1 MKKSKLKSSV
11 LQITALLLFFAMAFG
26 ITGAAAGLFRDS
38 AAEEEDADSL
48 FDQLFRPGTQAPSD
62 GIDDPSNPPTST
74 DRPTD
79 PGTPGVSAGYLQN
92 LSNAFNTGLIQGYLE
107 DRTSV
112 SLTERAKLHSLLTAA
127 IATVDGTV
135 SPVTYQSYTGDGY
148 QLVRKLH
155 LNYDYTAGTET
166 IIRYSK
172 QYSNKDASYIII
184 ATPYLVGRKTVQSY
198 MGYLLI
204 SRVEYR
210 QIAIP
215 IPPSTEDADPP
226 VTTPPTTEEPITTP
240 PTTNEPVTT
249 PPTTGEP
256 ITNPPITDTP
266 TTNLPITNPPVTG
279 EPTTNPPATGD
290 PIPDV
295 PITVP
300 DTTTVPETG
309 AEPEAPVTPPSAE
322 PETPVTTPT
331 TEPVNPPETTPA
343 AGEIVPDPTEPAE
356 PTVDPTEPTVEPDEP
371 SNESSQPSSA
381 AEVPNVSPQE
391 NESEAFETVAVTVL
405 SIYDRNGNL
414 LVDDIGSMQPH
425 YARDYSN
432 RPVFKDADGKL
443 YAFDGKKFLETDQ
456 GKLRTELSYDYPAY
470 PLGEYKD
477 IYEAHYNEATDGY
490 HYINYKNGG
499 SVVTAN
505 YRYAFNFGPEGY
517 AIILTETDN
526 FLQIINRRKSQ
537 IFKPG
542 KQYTFY
548 TDPTT
553 GKKQYVKDFYA
564 FPSIMGIESI
574 GAAGFDHGYL
584 RLRIKTVSMMSDSI
598 GKVVL
603 DKDYLVNTSGEKF
616 NIPEGCTLE
625 GYSDGILLLRTRE
638 GLYGYYSIEGDW
650 IAQPLY
656 TYARPFVQGLAVLGS
671 ADGTVGMIDTKGN
684 IVLPFVFTSI
694 EDVSSGLIVTYCEGV
709 GYETYELT
717 KK

>member
-26 ITGAAAGLFRDS
+26 VTAAAAGLFESGS
-38 AAEEEDADSL
+38 AGDKDADSL

-62 GIDDPSNPPTST
+62 EKDDPSNPPSST
-74 DRPTD
+74 DQPID
-79 PGTPGVSAGYLQN
+79 PNHPGISAGFVQN
-92 LSNAFNTGLIQGYLE
+92 LSNAFNTGLIQGYVE

-112 SLTERAKLHSLLTAA
+112 SLTERAKMHNLLTAA
-127 IATVDGTV
+127 IATVDGAV
-135 SPVTYQSYTGDGY
+135 SPVTYQSYIADGY

-172 QYSNKDASYIII
+172 QYSNKDASYTVI

-198 MGYLLI
+198 MGYLII

-210 QIAIP
+210 QIP
-215 IPPSTEDADPP
+215 LPPPPSTETTDQPVTIPP
-226 VTTPPTTEEPITTP
+226 VTDLPSTNEPIT
-240 PTTNEPVTT
+240 
-249 PPTTGEP
+249 GA
-256 ITNPPITDTP
+256 
-266 TTNLPITNPPVTG
+266 
-279 EPTTNPPATGD
+279 PTTNPPSTNT
-290 PIPDV
+290 PVTNP
-295 PITVP
+295 P
-300 DTTTVPETG
+300 TTLPPSTDLPTTD
-309 AEPEAPVTPPSAE
+309 APVTVPSTTAPTPTVPATGTE
-322 PETPVTTPT
+322 PETPVTVPSTVPITTPIT
-331 TEPVNPPETTPA
+331 LPVTAPVTTPA
-343 AGEIVPDPTEPAE
+343 TAGTVTQPTE
-356 PTVDPTEPTVEPDEP
+356 PTVDPTEP
-371 SNESSQPSSA
+371 SQPSAASENGESA
-381 AEVPNVSPQE
+381 
-391 NESEAFETVAVTVL
+391 EATERYETVAVTVL

-414 LVDDIGSMQPH
+414 LVDDIGSLQPH
-425 YARDYSN
+425 FARDYSN

-443 YAFDGKKFLETDQ
+443 YAFDGKKFIETDT
-456 GKLRTELSYDYPAY
+456 GKLRSQLPYDYPAY

-477 IYEAHYNEATDGY
+477 IYEAHYDATTDGY

-499 SVVTAN
+499 SVVSAN

-517 AIILTETDN
+517 AIVLTETDN
-526 FLQIINRRKSQ
+526 FLQVINRRKSQ
-537 IFKPG
+537 VFKPG

-548 TDPTT
+548 TDPVT

-584 RLRIKTVSMMSDSI
+584 RLRIKTASMMSDSM

-603 DKDYLVNTSGEKF
+603 DKDYLVDTTGAKF

-625 GYSDGILLLRTRE
+625 GYSDGILLLRTNE

-684 IVLPFVFTSI
+684 IVLPFVYTSI